1 MLHLRAQRMLKFL
14 VIVNNSNEL
23 KILEIVSIHI
33 DNRAK

>member
-1 MLHLRAQRMLKFL
+1 MLHLRAQRVLKCL

-23 KILEIVSIHI
+23 KILKIVSIHI